1 MHNAEEFKAHLETKS
16 NLATRTPL
24 PLLFYSHKQSGVYIR
39 KSLISS
45 KIYSSNFP
53 GDKFFSDIL
62 KFSIHFNA

>member
-24 PLLFYSHKQSGVYIR
+24 PLLFYSHKQSGVLKKEFFLLNAYIR

-45 KIYSSNFP
+45 KI
-53 GDKFFSDIL
+53 
-62 KFSIHFNA
+62 